1 MCVLF
6 SLSGLLWSV
15 GAIYWKNETLYL
27 WITAQSCMTYTIG
40 HWLFSYHYYKV
51 ATGARIIV
59 ENGPEAHASSFK
71 QGWFNL
77 LALILQVAL
86 IEGATFVQYIYQ
98 SEIEYQEVMICIIN
112 IVQTVI
118 FVYALLLIRALL
130 RSYPELKEGNKMMS
144 LHMLIF
150 NFFVLISM
158 VHVFLIIFLYDSD
171 NKIAEITCQIVIYTR
186 AVSYF
191 SVFTFL
197 AYLMIWFS
205 NPPK

>member
-40 HWLFSYHYYKV
+40 HWLFSFHYYKV

-77 LALILQVAL
+77 LASIIQVAL

-98 SEIEYQEVMICIIN
+98 SEIEY
-112 IVQTVI
+112 
-118 FVYALLLIRALL
+118 
-130 RSYPELKEGNKMMS
+130 
-144 LHMLIF
+144 
-150 NFFVLISM
+150 
-158 VHVFLIIFLYDSD
+158 
-171 NKIAEITCQIVIYTR
+171 
-186 AVSYF
+186 
-191 SVFTFL
+191 
-197 AYLMIWFS
+197 
-205 NPPK
+205 

>member
-1 MCVLF
+1 
-6 SLSGLLWSV
+6 
-15 GAIYWKNETLYL
+15 
-27 WITAQSCMTYTIG
+27 
-40 HWLFSYHYYKV
+40 
-51 ATGARIIV
+51 
-59 ENGPEAHASSFK
+59 
-71 QGWFNL
+71 
-77 LALILQVAL
+77 
-86 IEGATFVQYIYQ
+86 
-98 SEIEYQEVMICIIN
+98 MICIIN

-130 RSYPELKEGNKMMS
+130 RSYPELKEGNKMMT

-197 AYLMIWFS
+197 A
-205 NPPK
+205 

>member
-1 MCVLF
+1 
-6 SLSGLLWSV
+6 
-15 GAIYWKNETLYL
+15 
-27 WITAQSCMTYTIG
+27 
-40 HWLFSYHYYKV
+40 
-51 ATGARIIV
+51 
-59 ENGPEAHASSFK
+59 
-71 QGWFNL
+71 
-77 LALILQVAL
+77 
-86 IEGATFVQYIYQ
+86 
-98 SEIEYQEVMICIIN
+98 MICIIN

-130 RSYPELKEGNKMMS
+130 KSYPELKEGNKMMT

-158 VHVFLIIFLYDSD
+158 VHVFIIIFLYDSD
-171 NKIAEITCQIVIYTR
+171 SKIAEITCQIVIYTR

-197 AYLMIWFS
+197 AYLMIRFS